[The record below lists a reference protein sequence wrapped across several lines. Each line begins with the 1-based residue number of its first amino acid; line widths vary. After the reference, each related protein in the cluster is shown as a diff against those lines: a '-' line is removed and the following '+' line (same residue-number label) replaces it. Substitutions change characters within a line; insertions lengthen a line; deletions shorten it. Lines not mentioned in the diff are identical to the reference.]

1 MTVGSI
7 ASAAS
12 ARPCSTYRRSCGPK
26 PKEGS
31 GPSMRRCRSRKP
43 SRALA
48 TLDTADGSGRTVGIY
63 PVGSFRLAVAVHSD
77 VDRPIF
83 DVEAR
88 ASQRQADQDAKERRN
103 HADCKRTLSSASVF
117 FKYLYIQYRNIRLIF
132 FSEYRVTRY
141 RRFGFSYKMAAEQI
155 ASTASLFSSSTQKEV
170 RFARA
175 FRYHSRI

>member
-1 MTVGSI
+1 MD
-7 ASAAS
+7 
-12 ARPCSTYRRSCGPK
+12 
-26 PKEGS
+26 
-31 GPSMRRCRSRKP
+31 RSRRKVP
-43 SRALA
+43 GRACVGVGVGGANHRGASLHWVP
-48 TLDTADGSGRTVGIY
+48 ADGSGRTVGTY
-63 PVGSFRLAVAVHSD
+63 PVGSFRSTGAVHSD

-83 DVEAR
+83 GVEAR